1 MKKRI
6 SKKEVSLFQDKLFC
20 MYYLY
25 TTNSKTQSNTDQ
37 FLYGF
42 PHWTHCMYWGGG
54 GLMRHSSLSIL
65 KASKLFLPYYATEL
79 MGITMSLGPVKI
91 RIFPCQSVGDCLFI
105 YF

>member
-1 MKKRI
+1 MYACVPKHSHYFFSKIKYNNNNIKTYIQSFVMKKRI

-42 PHWTHCMYWGGG
+42 
-54 GLMRHSSLSIL
+54 R
-65 KASKLFLPYYATEL
+65 YATEL